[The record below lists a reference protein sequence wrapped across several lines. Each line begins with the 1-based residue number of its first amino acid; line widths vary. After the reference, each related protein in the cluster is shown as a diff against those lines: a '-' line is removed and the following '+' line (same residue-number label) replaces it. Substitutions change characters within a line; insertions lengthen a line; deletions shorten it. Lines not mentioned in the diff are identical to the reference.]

1 MYSRIHV
8 MASGDRLQNFNI
20 AQSEERV
27 ESYEVIPKAAICI
40 PG

>member
-1 MYSRIHV
+1 

-20 AQSEERV
+20 GQSDERFK
-27 ESYEVIPKAAICI
+27 SYEVIPKAAICI